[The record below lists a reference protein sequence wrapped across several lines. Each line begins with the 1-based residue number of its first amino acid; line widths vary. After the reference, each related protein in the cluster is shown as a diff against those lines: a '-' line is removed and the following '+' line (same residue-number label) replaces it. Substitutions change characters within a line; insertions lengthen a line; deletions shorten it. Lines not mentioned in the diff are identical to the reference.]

1 MVDVSDGAFL
11 LRVGVGFRLLHD
23 GILSLRRGHPEGPD
37 QIGLGHHFLDILIC
51 YSAGDESDLIITVL
65 CSVKSLTRRKSKCC
79 RIISHTIKPVLN
91 HKMSLDRHRRHHDIL
106 GYISLIRDR
115 DGLCSV
121 FQFHKALC
129 DAAGFKGPLYECSIF
144 KSKEAGKKLMEM
156 LSKGASQPW
165 QKTLEEMT
173 GSPKMSAA
181 AMLEYYEPLKAF
193 LDEQNKGRTCGF

>member
-1 MVDVSDGAFL
+1 MKFHPPQVPEENGRQSAPEPRDETHFDAGAKYHVPGNTPY
-11 LRVGVGFRLLHD
+11 LRYFIAR
-23 GILSLRRGHPEGPD
+23 IL
-37 QIGLGHHFLDILIC
+37 Q
-51 YSAGDESDLIITVL
+51 
-65 CSVKSLTRRKSKCC
+65 
-79 RIISHTIKPVLN
+79 
-91 HKMSLDRHRRHHDIL
+91 
-106 GYISLIRDR
+106 
-115 DGLCSV
+115 

-144 KSKEAGKKLMEM
+144 NSKEAGQKLINL